1 MVVVGVIFVINSFD
15 SLIRLYT
22 DNLNLTSK
30 RFGKLPYILG
40 NAVVLFALTVAFQSQ
55 WLQIQWIG
63 AVVIGLY
70 VACLIYIFVNKRE
83 EVIAIKASP
92 EENDLDFSK
101 IETVH

>member
-1 MVVVGVIFVINSFD
+1 MVKLSEGRPVYVI
-15 SLIRLYT
+15 
-22 DNLNLTSK
+22 
-30 RFGKLPYILG
+30 G

-55 WLQIQWIG
+55 WLQIEWIG

-83 EVIAIKASP
+83 EVMAIEASP
-92 EENDLDFSK
+92 EENDLDFTK